1 MEHAPIVPR
10 RTSLYPIEKETGN
23 FSTQFFSQDTDEANS
38 DFNTYFNVMRR
49 RKWFVITPLIIVLP
63 LVIIGL
69 LQQKPIYE
77 ATVTLLIDSG
87 SSKIVN
93 IEDVLQAD
101 RSREYY
107 ETQLKL
113 IMSPVL
119 TERVIDILGVQ
130 KENLIPE
137 SQSEPNS
144 SIIAVSNFPRKVLR
158 LIKAKI
164 GGQKYDSTLNPAE
177 VARHEKIVAFQ
188 KALKVEPVLGT

>member
-1 MEHAPIVPR
+1 MEHAPIAPR
-10 RTSLYPIEKETGN
+10 RTSLYPIEKETGD
-23 FSTQFFSQDTDEANS
+23 FSTQFFSQDTDEANA

-101 RSREYY
+101 RLREYY
-107 ETQLKL
+107 ESQVNL

-119 TERVIDILGVQ
+119 TERVIDVLVVT
-130 KENLIPE
+130 KENLIQDTNRE
-137 SQSEPNS
+137 
-144 SIIAVSNFPRKVLR
+144 
-158 LIKAKI
+158 
-164 GGQKYDSTLNPAE
+164 
-177 VARHEKIVAFQ
+177 
-188 KALKVEPVLGT
+188 